1 MLPADPSALAGY
13 RLLGRLGAGGMGVV
27 YLGRTDA
34 GELAAVKVTLADRA
48 ERPDFRSRF
57 RREVEAARR
66 VVSPFAVPV
75 LGADPDAPEP
85 WLATAF
91 VPGPSLG
98 EAIAEHGPLPGPSLR
113 VLGGAVARALAAVHA
128 AGLVHR
134 DVKPGNVLLAVDGPR
149 LIDFGIARSA
159 DPDGET
165 ALTGTDMVV
174 GTPGFLAP
182 EQAEARTG
190 DIGPASDVF
199 AFGCLLA
206 YAATGRPPFGTGA
219 VDALMYR
226 TVHAEPDLAGVPAGL
241 LPLLREC
248 LAKDPA
254 ARPTAEAL
262 AARLVVDT
270 PGTAADWLPAPV
282 VRTIA
287 ERSARM
293 LALPDIDPT
302 NIPAAAPP
310 TGPGRR
316 RFLLLAGGAGVLAAG
331 GGGTWLALRDGDG
344 GRTDGKQPGPPPKTR
359 KWTIGVQA
367 DLSGPGKDIGQA
379 QERGVRLAVEAFNS
393 GKDKPFTLDVKVS
406 DDRGDQSRGAAAAR
420 VLTSDPDVLGIIGPS
435 HDYTGYAALPA
446 YDEARLPVLTV
457 SAGYN
462 LLTNPVLGQ
471 GLSVVRLCTQ
481 HNYAALYLA
490 YHALAKSPRPL
501 TRPGLLQDRTDDN
514 YSWQYVVGASIGF
527 KGSGVLPHP
536 RVVPAGAK
544 RLERV
549 LGEMVDA
556 GIDAYVHAGLAPSA
570 VRAARTLDKLGFTGM
585 RIAGQH
591 VYGDEFLRGAGAA
604 AEGWVVGAPIVPPGI
619 RKQAAA
625 FTAAHRARYGTDPAP
640 YTGEAYDAVAM
651 LAGQVEKA
659 FKGGRRPDRT
669 TLPGLLKKAT
679 FKGIMG
685 DYGFK
690 EDGNLTGVGTYV
702 YTVRNGRYE
711 PLDWAPSAPPK
722 PAGTPGPSSSP
733 QGS

>member
-1 MLPADPSALAGY
+1 MLPADPSTLAGY

-66 VVSPFAVPV
+66 VASPWAVPV

-98 EAIAEHGPLPGPSLR
+98 EAIAAHGPLPERSLR
-113 VLGGAVARALAAVHA
+113 ILGGAVARALAAVHA

-134 DVKPGNVLLAVDGPR
+134 DVKPANVLLAVDGPR
-149 LIDFGIARSA
+149 LIDFGIARAA
-159 DPDGET
+159 DPADET

-190 DIGPASDVF
+190 DVGPASDVF
-199 AFGCLLA
+199 SFGCLLA

-226 TVHAEPDLAGVPAGL
+226 TVHDEPDLAGVPAAL
-241 LPLLREC
+241 LPLLRDC

-254 ARPTAEAL
+254 ARPAADAL
-262 AARLVVDT
+262 AARLAEDT
-270 PGTAADWLPAPV
+270 PGAAADWLPAPV

-302 NIPAAAPP
+302 TTPAPAAPA
-310 TGPGRR
+310 GGGRR
-316 RFLLLAGGAGVLAAG
+316 RFLLLAGGAAVAAAG
-331 GGGTWLALRDGDG
+331 GAGWLALRDDG
-344 GRTDGKQPGPPPKTR
+344 GNEGTGPRPGPAPKAR

-367 DLSGPGKDIGQA
+367 DLSGPGKTVGQA
-379 QERGVRLAVEAFNS
+379 QERGVRLAVDAFNS
-393 GKDKPFTLDVKVS
+393 RKDKPFTLDVKVS
-406 DDRGDQSRGAAAAR
+406 DDRGEPSRGAAAAR

-435 HDYTGYAALPA
+435 HDYTGYAALAA
-446 YDEARLPVLTV
+446 YDEARLPVITV

-462 LLTNPVLGQ
+462 LLTNPELDQ
-471 GLSVVRLCTQ
+471 GVSIIRACTR

-490 YHALAKSPRPL
+490 YYVLAKSPRPV
-501 TRPGLLQDRTDDN
+501 TRPGLLQERTDDN
-514 YSWQYVVGASIGF
+514 YSWQYTVGATIGF
-527 KGSGVLPHP
+527 KGSGIVTHP
-536 RVVPAGAK
+536 RVIPAGAK

-556 GIDAYVHAGLAPSA
+556 GIDAYFHAGLAPSA
-570 VRAARTLDKLGFTGM
+570 VRAARTLDRLGFTGM
-585 RIAGQH
+585 RITGQH
-591 VYGDEFLRGAGAA
+591 VFGTEFLQGAGAA
-604 AEGWVVGAPIVPPGI
+604 AEGWIVGAPVVPPGS

-625 FTAAHRARYGTDPAP
+625 FVAAHRARYGSDPAY
-640 YTGEAYDAVAM
+640 YTGEAYDVTLMFASE
-651 LAGQVEKA
+651 VEKA
-659 FKGGRRPDRT
+659 YKGGRRPDRT
-669 TLPGLLKKAT
+669 TLAPLVRKAA
-679 FKGIMG
+679 FKGVMG
-685 DYGFK
+685 EYGFV
-690 EDGNLTGVGTYV
+690 EDGNLSGVGTYL
-702 YTVRNGRYE
+702 YTVRDGRYA
-711 PLDWAPSAPPK
+711 PLGWASSTPPK
-722 PAGTPGPSSSP
+722 AKGM
-733 QGS
+733 

>member
-1 MLPADPSALAGY
+1 MLPADPSGIAGY

-48 ERPDFRSRF
+48 ERADFRARF

-66 VVSPFAVPV
+66 VVSPWAVPV

-98 EAIAEHGPLPGPSLR
+98 EAIAAHGPLPGRSLR

-149 LIDFGIARSA
+149 LIDFGIARAA

-190 DIGPASDVF
+190 AIGPASDVF

-226 TVHAEPDLAGVPAGL
+226 TVHDEPDLAGVPAGL

-254 ARPTAEAL
+254 ARPTAEQL

-270 PGTAADWLPAPV
+270 PGTAADWLPDPV

-293 LALPDIDPT
+293 LALPDIDATTAGTP
-302 NIPAAAPP
+302 APP
-310 TGPGRR
+310 PATSRR
-316 RFLLLAGGAGVLAAG
+316 RFLLLASGAGVAAAGGAG
-331 GGGTWLALRDGDG
+331 WWALRSRDD
-344 GRTDGKQPGPPPKTR
+344 RTDGKGAPPPKAR
-359 KWTIGVQA
+359 RWTIGVQA
-367 DLSGPGKDIGQA
+367 DLSGPGKEVGQA

-393 GKDKPFTLDVKVS
+393 RADKPFTLDVKVS
-406 DDRGDQSRGAAAAR
+406 DDRGDKSRALAAAR
-420 VLTSDPDVLGIIGPS
+420 VLTADPDVLGIIGPS
-435 HDYTGYAALPA
+435 HDYTGQEALPA
-446 YDEARLPVLTV
+446 YDEALLPVVTV
-457 SAGYN
+457 SAGLN
-462 LLTNPVLGQ
+462 LLVNPVQKQ
-471 GLSVVRLCTQ
+471 GRSVLQACPI
-481 HNYAALYLA
+481 HAFNGMHIA
-490 YHALAKSPRPL
+490 YHAQAVHRPS
-501 TRPGLLQDRTDDN
+501 RPGLLQERTDDP
-514 YSWQYVVGASIGF
+514 YSWQFVLGAKFGF
-527 KGSGVLPHP
+527 QQGGVLPHP
-536 RVVPAGAK
+536 RVIPSGAK
-544 RLERV
+544 QLERV
-549 LGEMVDA
+549 VGEMVDA
-556 GIDAYVHAGLAPSA
+556 GIDAYVHAGLLPSA
-570 VRAARTLDKLGFTGM
+570 VRAAKALDALGFTGP
-585 RIAGQH
+585 RYAGQH
-591 VYGDEFLRGAGAA
+591 VLGDRFPRDAGRA
-604 AEGWVVGAPIVPPGI
+604 AEGWTVGAPAADPTS
-619 RKQAAA
+619 RKEAAA
-625 FTAAHRARYGTDPAP
+625 FLAAHRARYGAAAP
-640 YTGEAYDAVAM
+640 VWYAGEAYDVTLF
-651 LAGQVEKA
+651 LAQQVEKA
-659 FKGGRRPDRT
+659 YGKAGRRPERT
-669 TLPGLLKKAT
+669 TLAPLLRKAVHQ
-679 FKGIMG
+679 GVMG
-685 DYGFK
+685 GYSFD
-690 EDGNLTGVGTYV
+690 ENGNLKGVGTFLHRV
-702 YTVRNGRYE
+702 EDGRYRS
-711 PLDWAPSAPPK
+711 LGAAPAT
-722 PAGTPGPSSSP
+722 PAKKAGG
-733 QGS
+733 

>member
-1 MLPADPSALAGY
+1 MLPADPSSLAGY

-27 YLGRTDA
+27 YLGRTET
-34 GELAAVKVTLADRA
+34 GELAAVKVTLSDRA
-48 ERPDFRSRF
+48 ERADFRARF

-66 VVSPFAVPV
+66 VVSPWAVPV

-98 EAIAEHGPLPGPSLR
+98 EAIAAHGPLPGRSLR
-113 VLGGAVARALAAVHA
+113 ILGGAVARGLAAVHA

-134 DVKPGNVLLAVDGPR
+134 DVKPANVLLAVDGPR
-149 LIDFGIARSA
+149 LIDFGIARAA

-226 TVHAEPDLAGVPAGL
+226 TVHDEPDLAGVPAGL
-241 LPLLREC
+241 LPLLRDC

-254 ARPTAEAL
+254 ARPTAEQL
-262 AARLVVDT
+262 AGRLVVDT
-270 PGTAADWLPAPV
+270 PGTAADWLPDPV

-302 NIPAAAPP
+302 NTPAPAAPA
-310 TGPGRR
+310 TSGRR
-316 RFLLLAGGAGVLAAG
+316 RFLLLAGGGAVLAAA
-331 GGGTWLALRDGDG
+331 GGGTWLALRGGDG
-344 GRTDGKQPGPPPKTR
+344 GRTDGKPAPAPRTR

-367 DLSGPGKDIGQA
+367 DLSGPGKKIGQA
-379 QERGVRLAVEAFNS
+379 QEQGVRIAVDAFNS
-393 GKDKPFTLDVKVS
+393 RKDKPFTLDVKVS
-406 DDRGDQSRGAAAAR
+406 DDRGEQSRGAAAAR

-462 LLTNPVLGQ
+462 LLTNPGLGQ
-471 GLSVVRLCTQ
+471 GLTVLRLCTR

-490 YHALAKSPRPL
+490 YHVLTKSPRPV

-514 YSWQYVVGASIGF
+514 YSWQYTVGATIGF

-556 GIDAYVHAGLAPSA
+556 GIDAYLHAGLAPSA
-570 VRAARTLDKLGFTGM
+570 VRAAKTLDKLGFTGM
-585 RIAGQH
+585 RITGQH
-591 VYGDEFLRGAGAA
+591 VFGDEFLQGAGAA
-604 AEGWVVGAPIVPPGI
+604 AEGWVVGAPVVPPGS

-625 FTAAHRARYGTDPAP
+625 FTAAHRARFGTDPAP
-640 YTGEAYDAVAM
+640 YAGEAYDAVTM

-669 TLPGLLKKAT
+669 ALPGILRKAT
-679 FKGIMG
+679 FKGVMG
-685 DYGFK
+685 DYGFV
-690 EDGNLTGVGTYV
+690 EDGNLTGVGTYL
-702 YTVRNGRYE
+702 YTVADGRYE
-711 PLDWAPSAPPK
+711 PVGWAPGTPPK
-722 PAGTPGPSSSP
+722 P

>member
-98 EAIAEHGPLPGPSLR
+98 EAITAHGPLPGHSLR

-149 LIDFGIARSA
+149 LIDFGIARAA

-190 DIGPASDVF
+190 EIGPASDVF
-199 AFGCLLA
+199 ALGCLLA

-226 TVHAEPDLAGVPAGL
+226 TVHDEPDLDGVPAGL

-282 VRTIA
+282 VHTIA

-302 NIPAAAPP
+302 STPAPTPP

-331 GGGTWLALRDGDG
+331 GGGTWLALRDGNG
-344 GRTDGKQPGPPPKTR
+344 GRTDGKQPAPPRTR

-367 DLSGPGKDIGQA
+367 DLSGPGKHIGQA

-393 GKDKPFTLDVKVS
+393 RKDKPFTLDVKTS

-420 VLTSDPDVLGIIGPS
+420 ALTSDPDVLGIIGPS

-462 LLTNPVLGQ
+462 LLTNPALGQ
-471 GLSVVRLCTQ
+471 GMTVVRLCTQ
-481 HNYAALYLA
+481 HNYAALYLS
-490 YHALAKSPRPL
+490 YYALAKSPRPL

-514 YSWQYVVGASIGF
+514 YSWQYVVGATIGF

-591 VYGDEFLRGAGAA
+591 VYGDEFLQGAGAA
-604 AEGWVVGAPIVPPGI
+604 ADGWVVGAPVVPPGI
-619 RKQAAA
+619 RKQAAS

-640 YTGEAYDAVAM
+640 YTGEAYDAVTM
-651 LAGQVEKA
+651 LAGQIEKA
-659 FKGGRRPDRT
+659 FKSGRRPDRT
-669 TLPGLLKKAT
+669 TLPGLLKKAV

-685 DYGFK
+685 EYGFK
-690 EDGNLTGVGTYV
+690 EDGNLTGVGTYLH
-702 YTVRNGRYE
+702 TVRNGRYE
-711 PLDWAPSAPPK
+711 PLDWAPSTPPK
-722 PAGTPGPSSSP
+722 PEGAPDPSSSP
-733 QGS
+733 QGA